1 METFRKIAVG
11 DKLKAIDV
19 CLMDTEKE
27 ALIIGKE
34 YEVRER
40 GKDEEGEYI
49 LIYSEIGEHTFDID
63 ELSEFFESEPTSSRE
78 SEYMEVLESHAE
90 LFRRLNQIRNKGKIE
105 GLENLIDRAL
115 TKARAINK
123 KFAEN
128 DENQIPKHQ
137 IGMPK

>member
-19 CLMDTEKE
+19 CLMNTERE

-49 LIYSEIGEHTFDID
+49 LIYSEIGEHTFNVAD
-63 ELSEFFESEPTSSRE
+63 LLEFFDVEPTPSRE
-78 SEYMEVLESHAE
+78 SELAE
-90 LFRRLNQIRNKGKIE
+90 LQGVLVGLRICKELWAQGTISHETIRENEVYYEEQIE
-105 GLENLIDRAL
+105 TLL
-115 TKARAINK
+115 K
-123 KFAEN
+123 K
-128 DENQIPKHQ
+128 
-137 IGMPK
+137 

>member
-19 CLMDTEKE
+19 CLMNTERE

-63 ELSEFFESEPTSSRE
+63 ELSEFFESDPTPSRE
-78 SEYMEVLESHAE
+78 AEYREVLSQVVFELKNSLNWLAMEGFEVDYTTVEKAE
-90 LFRRLNQIRNKGKIE
+90 KTLS
-105 GLENLIDRAL
+105 
-115 TKARAINK
+115 
-123 KFAEN
+123 N
-128 DENQIPKHQ
+128 D
-137 IGMPK
+137 

>member
-63 ELSEFFESEPTSSRE
+63 ELSEFFDVEPTPSRE
-78 SEYMEVLESHAE
+78 AEYREVLNE
-90 LFRRLNQIRNKGKIE
+90 LVQLKDHKDKFGKSPHY
-105 GLENLIDRAL
+105 LENQPKAWEKAKLIL
-115 TKARAINK
+115 NK
-123 KFAEN
+123 
-128 DENQIPKHQ
+128 Q
-137 IGMPK
+137 